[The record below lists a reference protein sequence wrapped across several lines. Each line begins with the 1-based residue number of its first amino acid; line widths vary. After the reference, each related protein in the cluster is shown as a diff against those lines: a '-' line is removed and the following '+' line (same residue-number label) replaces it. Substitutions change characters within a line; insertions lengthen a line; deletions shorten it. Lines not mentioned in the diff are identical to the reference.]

1 MLREI
6 IPLWAHQ
13 RDTALKAATRTD
25 GYALFFEQGC
35 GKTATAITAIRHK
48 CYAAQRLLRVLIICP
63 PVVCKNWQRE
73 IHMHSTIK
81 PESVH
86 VLRGTGKERTKTF
99 MDKAFQD
106 EFAIPGIFITNYEA
120 MAMPDLFRLFRNWMP
135 DILLFD
141 ESQRVKEFKSKRTKL
156 AIELADRSD
165 YKMLLSGTP
174 IINSAMDIWSQFR
187 ILDGGDTFDLNF
199 YAFRAKYF
207 YDKNAGM
214 PSQKHFPDWKPRP
227 GIDAEFNRMI
237 YRKATRVLKSEC
249 LDLPPLV
256 RQRIEVELSPEQ
268 ARMYKDMR
276 DDFVAYLGDKACVAT
291 IALTKGLRLQ
301 QIISGFWID
310 EDGEKPHAFSKN
322 PRLEALKEL
331 LGSIASTAK
340 VIVWASFRHNYGDL
354 ARVATELG
362 LPSVS
367 LFGGMTDKARQDG
380 IDSFQ
385 TDDKVRVMIANPAA
399 GGVGVTL
406 TAASYMIYYSRS
418 FSLEHDLQ
426 SEARCHR
433 GGSEVHDKITRID
446 IVTPETIDEVIL
458 GALERKENMASSIL
472 KIRDLL

>member
-1 MLREI
+1 MQLKLWKHQEEI
-6 IPLWAHQ
+6 IEK
-13 RDTALKAATRTD
+13 ALKHD
-25 GYALFFEQGC
+25 SYAIFAEMGV
-35 GKTATAITAIRHK
+35 GKTCISIQILRRRYTEK
-48 CYAAQRLLRVLIICP
+48 KRLMRTLVLAP
-63 PVVCKNWQRE
+63 PVVVPSWGRE
-73 IHMHSTIK
+73 FLAFSKVGHRAHQI
-81 PESVH
+81 
-86 VLRGTGKERTKTF
+86 RGSGKERVELLKQH
-99 MDKAFQD
+99 AD
-106 EFAIPGIFITNYEA
+106 EDCILITNFESLL
-120 MAMPDLFRLFRNWMP
+120 MPGVFQALKKWKP
-135 DILLFD
+135 EILVVD
-141 ESQRVKEFKSKRTKL
+141 ESHKLKSVNAKRTKL
-156 AIELADRSD
+156 AIEISDLAR
-165 YKMLLSGTP
+165 YKLILTGTP
-174 IINSAMDIWSQFR
+174 ILNSAMDIWSQFR

-310 EDGEKPHAFSKN
+310 EDEEQAHAFSKN

-340 VIVWASFRHNYGDL
+340 VIVWASFRHNYADL
-354 ARVATELG
+354 SRVGTELG
-362 LPSVS
+362 LPTVS
-367 LFGGMTDKARQDG
+367 LFGGMTDKARQEG

-433 GGSEVHDKITRID
+433 GGSEIHDKITRID
-446 IVTPETIDEVIL
+446 IVAPETIDEVIL
-458 GALERKENMASSIL
+458 GALERKENLASSIL
-472 KIRDLL
+472 KIRELL

>member
-1 MLREI
+1 MVELKLWDHQKQI
-6 IPLWAHQ
+6 IERAVPMEQ
-13 RDTALKAATRTD
+13 
-25 GYALFFEQGC
+25 YAIFAEMGT
-35 GKTATAITAIRHK
+35 GKTCTAIQILRLWCTAQK
-48 CYAAQRLLRVLIICP
+48 RVLRTLVLAP
-63 PVVCKNWQRE
+63 PVMRNAWKRE
-73 IHMHSTIK
+73 FTAFSK
-81 PESVH
+81 LGEQVH
-86 VLRGTGKERTKTF
+86 VLAGAGKERVASFK
-99 MDKAFQD
+99 KLAFCPQGN
-106 EFAIPGIFITNYEA
+106 IPLEGIFVTNYESL
-120 MAMPDLFRLFRNWMP
+120 AMPELFRLLKSWRP
-135 DILLFD
+135 EVLILD
-141 ESQRVKEFKSKRTKL
+141 ESQRVKDFKAKRTKL
-156 AIELADRSD
+156 AIEISDLAR
-165 YKMLLSGTP
+165 YKLILTGTP
-174 IINSAMDIWSQFR
+174 ILNSAMDIWSQFR

-310 EDGEKPHAFSKN
+310 EDEERAHAFSKN

-340 VIVWASFRHNYGDL
+340 VIVWASFRHNYVDL

-446 IVTPETIDEVIL
+446 IVAPETIDEVIL
-458 GALERKENMASSIL
+458 GALERKENLATSIL
-472 KIRDLL
+472 KIRELL